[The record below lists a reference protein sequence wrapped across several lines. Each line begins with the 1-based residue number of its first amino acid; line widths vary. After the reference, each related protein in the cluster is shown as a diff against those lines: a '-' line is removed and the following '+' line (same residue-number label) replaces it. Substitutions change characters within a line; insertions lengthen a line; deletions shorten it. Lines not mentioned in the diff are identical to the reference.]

1 MFSGQAAL
9 QRVRGKSIIVYI
21 LSKTH
26 KIIFSD
32 HIALRRV
39 RGKPI
44 VVYKLNKTHKIFFLT
59 MQLCGGFE
67 VSQLLYIFLAKP
79 IK

>member
-26 KIIFSD
+26 KIMFSD
-32 HIALRRV
+32 HVAWRQL
-39 RGKPI
+39 RGKSI
-44 VVYKLNKTHKIFFLT
+44 VI
-59 MQLCGGFE
+59 
-67 VSQLLYIFLAKP
+67 YI
-79 IK
+79 IYS